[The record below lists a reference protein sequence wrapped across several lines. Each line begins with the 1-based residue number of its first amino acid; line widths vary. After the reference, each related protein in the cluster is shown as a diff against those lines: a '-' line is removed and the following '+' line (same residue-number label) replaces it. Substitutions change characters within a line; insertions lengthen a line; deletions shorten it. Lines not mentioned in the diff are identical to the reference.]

1 MSSFQLPLPAP
12 TADAPSP
19 QSRLPIHVSFSP
31 SQDILVA
38 LWETGYLELTDLRT
52 RIGPGRGKVM
62 DPLPLWRGLAGET
75 VLEHRQ
81 ILSLAHVEGALK
93 VVVLGTS
100 LEEESSDIATLLSIT
115 EGVVERTSVKLP
127 QRNGRLIPSDEHIW
141 WQSPSGEI
149 QKGRWLPIDLS
160 PYH

>member
-1 MSSFQLPLPAP
+1 
-12 TADAPSP
+12 
-19 QSRLPIHVSFSP
+19 
-31 SQDILVA
+31 
-38 LWETGYLELTDLRT
+38 
-52 RIGPGRGKVM
+52 M

-75 VLEHRQ
+75 ELEYRQ

-149 QKGRWLPIDLS
+149 QKGRWLPVELS